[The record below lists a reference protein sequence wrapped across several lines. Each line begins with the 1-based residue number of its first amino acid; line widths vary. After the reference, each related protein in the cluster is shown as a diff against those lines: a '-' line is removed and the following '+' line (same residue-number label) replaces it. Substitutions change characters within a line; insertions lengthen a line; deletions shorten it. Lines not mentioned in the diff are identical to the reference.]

1 MANVRD
7 SDTSLWLHNKLGTSN
22 DSWINGSICSQLN
35 KEVLRNIKDCFP
47 DLQTQVKLKLLLSF
61 LHIPR
66 RLVEEVKKISLVSC
80 IKKST
85 LACTRILKTHARI
98 HTHTQAGKRPYMLRW
113 WIHSICMLLG
123 TPKCPEN
130 VSNMREITNWG
141 VLKFT
146 YIYYPYQHIHTS
158 EQVLLFCSHID
169 IRNISR
175 HFCASDLCVHVCV
188 CVRQWVVLV
197 LVLLLVLMLVLVFIR
212 VYKRGACG
220 R

>member
-98 HTHTQAGKRPYMLRW
+98 HTHTQANGHTCCVGEYIRFVCCWGPLNAQKMFL
-113 WIHSICMLLG
+113 ICV
-123 TPKCPEN
+123 KKQIE
-130 VSNMREITNWG
+130 
-141 VLKFT
+141 
-146 YIYYPYQHIHTS
+146 
-158 EQVLLFCSHID
+158 
-169 IRNISR
+169 
-175 HFCASDLCVHVCV
+175 
-188 CVRQWVVLV
+188 
-197 LVLLLVLMLVLVFIR
+197 VF
-212 VYKRGACG
+212 
-220 R
+220 

>member
-1 MANVRD
+1 MLATKQRGFAKHQRLF
-7 SDTSLWLHNKLGTSN
+7 SRSPDTS
-22 DSWINGSICSQLN
+22 
-35 KEVLRNIKDCFP
+35 
-47 DLQTQVKLKLLLSF
+47 QTQAAAQFSTYSA
-61 LHIPR
+61 PSGWR
-66 RLVEEVKKISLVSC
+66 GKKNIVGVMH
-80 IKKST
+80 KKKYTSMYT
-85 LACTRILKTHARI
+85 HTQNTRT
-98 HTHTQAGKRPYMLRW
+98 HTHTQTGKRPYMLRW